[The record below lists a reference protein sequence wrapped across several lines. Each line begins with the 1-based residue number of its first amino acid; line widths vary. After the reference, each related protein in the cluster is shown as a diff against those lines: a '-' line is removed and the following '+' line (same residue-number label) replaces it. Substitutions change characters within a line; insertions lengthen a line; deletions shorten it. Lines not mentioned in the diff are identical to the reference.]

1 MNHIAMKINNV
12 LDILESWAPKEIA
25 EDFDNVG
32 LLIGDPSRALKNILV
47 TLDATED
54 IVEEAIKKGCNL
66 IISYHPIIF
75 DGIKKISEQDYVQ
88 KTIVKSIENRI
99 SIYAIHTSIDNHPNG
114 ISYSL
119 AKIFGLNKTSIL
131 IPKDKKIGNSKIGM
145 GTIGHLKS
153 KISEENFLDLVKKNI
168 KNDFIRH
175 SKLTGKMISKVAVVA
190 GSGSFAIDDCL
201 KNNVDALITSD
212 LKYHKFFIEN
222 DKILLIDIGHFE
234 SEKHIKLVI
243 QEYLKKKLPNFTILL
258 SEKNVNPVNY
268 L

>member
-1 MNHIAMKINNV
+1 MKINKV
-12 LDILESWAPKEIA
+12 LDILESWMPKGIS

-32 LLIGDPSRALKNILV
+32 LLIGNPSEELKNILI
-47 TLDATED
+47 TLDTTVD
-54 IVEEAIKKGCNL
+54 VVEEAIDKGCNL

-88 KTIVKSIENRI
+88 KAIVKSIENKI
-99 SIYAIHTSIDNHPNG
+99 AIYAIHTSMDNHPNG

-119 AKIFGLNKTSIL
+119 AKIVGLNKTSIL
-131 IPKDKKIGNSKIGM
+131 MPKDKKIDNLKTGM
-145 GTIGHLKS
+145 GTVGYLKS
-153 KISEENFLDLVKKNI
+153 EISEEKFLDLVKKNI
-168 KNDFIRH
+168 KNNFIRH
-175 SKLTGKMISKVAVVA
+175 SKLTGKKISKVAIVA

-201 KNNVDALITSD
+201 NNDVDALITSD

-222 DKILLIDIGHFE
+222 DKILLLDIGHFE

-243 QEYLKKKLPNFTILL
+243 QEYLKKKLPNFTVLL

-268 L
+268 F